1 MVASVRCSVLE
12 RDVARGRS
20 RSHRERPRC
29 WPRKG
34 LLPLRTLDRNQS
46 SEEWTAC
53 AAWWM
58 GGVGAGLWGWALC
71 DAGFLLTLGTGE
83 HRPGGQGGD
92 FKLLSHPLT
101 WEPVSGGLT
110 EAGPA
115 AACRR
120 DGHIRIRVVSSH
132 QLPGSVYCYV
142 FPETGL
148 CVPGLEAGAL
158 GHGWAGGAGV
168 GWEGQGGGKEA
179 GSLTWL
185 ESGAPLCPWML
196 SELTGWQWS
205 CGGRGDLGTGGC
217 VTCLLS

>member
-1 MVASVRCSVLE
+1 MTQ
-12 RDVARGRS
+12 GRL

-58 GGVGAGLWGWALC
+58 RAVGAGVWGWALC
-71 DAGFLLTLGTGE
+71 DAGFLLTLGAGG

-101 WEPVSGGLT
+101 WEPVSGGPT
-110 EAGPA
+110 ETGPA

-120 DGHIRIRVVSSH
+120 DGHIRIRVVSSY
-132 QLPGSVYCYV
+132 QLPGSVYCYM
-142 FPETGL
+142 FPETGP

-158 GHGWAGGAGV
+158 GHGRAGVGDGGAGKGREV
-168 GWEGQGGGKEA
+168 AERLAASPGWNPGLPCVPAVVLGRVGGGP
-179 GSLTWL
+179 GHRR
-185 ESGAPLCPWML
+185 LCNL
-196 SELTGWQWS
+196 SFVLS
-205 CGGRGDLGTGGC
+205 FHLCCGPMT
-217 VTCLLS
+217 S